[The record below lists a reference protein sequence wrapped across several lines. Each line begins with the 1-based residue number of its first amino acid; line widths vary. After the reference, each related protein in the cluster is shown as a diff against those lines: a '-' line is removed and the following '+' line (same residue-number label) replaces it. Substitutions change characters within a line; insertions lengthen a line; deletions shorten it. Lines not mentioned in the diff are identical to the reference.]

1 MSLEAVQNLMTQVNQ
16 LGEKSQMANPDGNA
30 LQQNFLMIQQSFQ
43 TQVLP
48 LAEEMANPETI
59 QPILTEMN
67 RTFRLLGTDIAF
79 LQAARKSLTVQHR
92 QRQMAAKIQRLSAFC
107 EALMKTLM
115 V

>member
-30 LQQNFLMIQQSFQ
+30 LQQNFL
-43 TQVLP
+43 
-48 LAEEMANPETI
+48 
-59 QPILTEMN
+59 ILTEMN